1 MHIIQKNYNYKH
13 FKNLQTHYSSIVL
26 LGIEFDET
34 NGDVEGVDVQTNMI
48 DAWKMEDVEVNN
60 CVSTSPII
68 DGVKG
73 RCTHVLPH
81 LALDY
86 HKL

>member
-1 MHIIQKNYNYKH
+1 MRKVLHIIQKNYNYKH

-48 DAWKMEDVEVNN
+48 DA
-60 CVSTSPII
+60 
-68 DGVKG
+68 
-73 RCTHVLPH
+73 
-81 LALDY
+81 
-86 HKL
+86 